1 MTKNSQ
7 NKKIIIANWK
17 MSPET
22 IGEAFEILKKVKE
35 TAKTLKNTK
44 LVICP
49 PSLYTNELK
58 ESLGKSKKV
67 LFGAQNIFYEEE
79 GAHTG
84 EVSIDMVKNL
94 GMEYVIVGHS
104 ERRNPPAGG
113 GEDDDIVSKKIN
125 LVLNS
130 KLNAILCVGEKE
142 RSEEGDF
149 LLFISEQIKNSLK
162 GVEKKYLKNLA
173 IAYEPVWAIGKTAE
187 DAMDSRGVH
196 QMSLFIRKV
205 LKDLFDEKSAE
216 KVVII
221 YGGSVELE
229 NTEDLIK
236 NGNIDGFL
244 IGHES
249 LDADKFSEILKVVDK
264 S

>member
-1 MTKNSQ
+1 MAKDSQ
-7 NKKIIIANWK
+7 NKKIVVANWK

-22 IGEAFEILKKVKE
+22 IDEAFEILKKVKE

-49 PSLYTNELK
+49 PSLYANELK
-58 ESLGKSKKV
+58 ESLGKSKKI
-67 LFGAQNIFYEEE
+67 LFGAQNVFYEEK

-84 EVSIDMVKNL
+84 EISIDMIKNL
-94 GMEYVIVGHS
+94 GMGYVIVGHS
-104 ERRNPPAGG
+104 ERRIL
-113 GEDDDIVSKKIN
+113 GEDDNIVSKKIN

-130 KLNAILCVGEKE
+130 KLNAILCIGEKE

-149 LLFISEQIKNSLK
+149 LLFISEQIKNSLH
-162 GVEKKYLKNLA
+162 GVEKKYLKNLI
-173 IAYEPVWAIGKTAE
+173 IAYEPIWAIGKTAE

-196 QMSLFIRKV
+196 QMHLFIKKV
-205 LKDLFDEKSAE
+205 LKDLFDEKSSE
-216 KVVII
+216 KVAII

-229 NTEDLIK
+229 NTEELIE
-236 NGNIDGFL
+236 NGNINGFL

-249 LDADKFSEILKVVDK
+249 LNADKFCKILKIVDK